1 MDLVKI
7 QNKQFD
13 YTVHLGLDQDLKEK
27 MDTFYGIDELDIE
40 DVFTDT
46 QLSKIEYKNN
56 YLYICLQFPEF
67 DKTIRQFIIKET
79 HIFVAPKFL
88 LLIDKDESRF
98 INQFNDIKDKII
110 TDDDITSFELF
121 YEIFDFIVTKLTQV
135 IFKFKKEIA
144 VIENEIFNFKTQQDL
159 LKEILIIKRNL
170 INFESVILP
179 IQTLIVDLETKKNV
193 FITNVE
199 IELLDDTLDKVK
211 KLINNLQNFKG
222 QMELITDTNEVL
234 IARNT
239 NEIIKALTSV
249 NIIVL
254 APTVIA
260 SFFGMN
266 IYFGWDPMVS
276 NYLALILIVLLIVSC
291 TAILLWYFKKKGWV

>member
-98 INQFNDIKDKII
+98 INQFNNIKDKII

>member
-67 DKTIRQFIIKET
+67 DKSIRQFIIKET

-110 TDDDITSFELF
+110 TDDNITSFELF

-179 IQTLIVDLETKKNV
+179 IQTLIIDLETKKNV